1 LQTGYFKVAVRAVN
15 NQSMASRVVLNKD
28 IFLDRTPPTKTVA
41 TVTYVGD
48 YKGKIGFKIDFS
60 KIGSD
65 PESGLQR
72 MHYEIN
78 FNTDQVN
85 PNPVLKI
92 QQRSQIEA
100 KSTKIGNYSVSSP
113 SYIYTGNEYFENH
126 PFDLEQPPKR
136 VQRSVLRSLPTFV
149 IVTRNSAGLET
160 RNTVELKIPRNLLQ
174 QYLKKLESVYQQ
186 RRTNQNNTQTNF
198 KGGNN

>member
-1 LQTGYFKVAVRAVN
+1 MMGRKSEWGKGYAKEATKKILSYCFDEVELRKITLG
-15 NQSMASRVVLNKD
+15 VVIDNKSA
-28 IFLDRTPPTKTVA
+28 FNL
-41 TVTYVGD
+41 
-48 YKGKIGFKIDFS
+48 YKKIGFEIDFS
-60 KIGSD
+60 EIGSD
-65 PESGLQR
+65 PESGLESMR
-72 MHYEIN
+72 YEIN
-78 FNTDQVN
+78 YNTDQVN